1 MNNHADWNYF
11 LRKHTPLIF
20 VLFATLKNVTF
31 FSVEKSS
38 LNIVLNISFCVP
50 QKKVSRIG
58 LEQYVDE

>member
-1 MNNHADWNYF
+1 M
-11 LRKHTPLIF
+11 LL
-20 VLFATLKNVTF
+20 F